1 MKNYII
7 RIYRQDESDNNNV
20 VGIVESVETETKN
33 SFSSMDELIKLLCR
47 QQALDSGITE
57 EGIREAIK
65 NGPSDNG
72 PDWGE
77 IRFEDEEH
85 SGTGE
90 KGDGEGEG

>member
-7 RIYRQDESDNNNV
+7 RIYRQDESDDNQV

-33 SFSSMDELIKLLCR
+33 SFSSMDELVKLLCK
-47 QQALDSGITE
+47 QQPLGNGITE

-77 IRFEDEEH
+77 IRFESEQYPSKRKKGDEE
-85 SGTGE
+85 G
-90 KGDGEGEG
+90 GD